1 MTGLT
6 AALAVGVLVALVWLM
21 LAAKLVRDDEQ
32 RKEEVEARRREI
44 DREREARR
52 LRRHTAVEVERSL
65 AAKIV
70 GPGEEKADAVD
81 APESAPGESDEAA
94 APPDEETAPAAEKRE
109 DA

>member
-44 DREREARR
+44 DRERDARR
-52 LRRHTAVEVERSL
+52 LRRRTAAEVEHSL

-70 GPGEEKADAVD
+70 GPGEEKADA
-81 APESAPGESDEAA
+81 PESAPGGPDGAA
-94 APPDEETAPAAEKRE
+94 AAEKQE
-109 DA
+109 GA